1 MRGIVKWKGEVGGRG
16 RERERNADRWRRK
29 RGAKTGREVDGVL
42 EVDQER
48 RGEEGRE
55 CFPGPRT
62 KFSKP
67 RHLPG
72 DMCTYL

>member
-42 EVDQER
+42 EVSG
-48 RGEEGRE
+48 GEEQSRGKE
-55 CFPGPRT
+55 N
-62 KFSKP
+62 
-67 RHLPG
+67 
-72 DMCTYL
+72 